1 MLVQGDTKDWDTH
14 LPLVEHALRNKVKE
28 GRGFSPF
35 QLRHGRRMRHLG
47 MLQKGGV
54 SPDEK
59 RFPKAR
65 EYMKTLRYSLHEMW
79 RQLEMWNIEAQ
90 CAARAEEN
98 KNRVEKTYQ
107 VIW

>member
-1 MLVQGDTKDWDTH
+1 VNETLKLLVQSDTKDWDTH
-14 LPLVEHALRNKVKE
+14 LPLVEHTMRTKVKD
-28 GRGFSPF
+28 GGFSSF

-47 MLQKGGV
+47 VLQKGDV

-79 RQLEMWNIEAQ
+79 IQ
-90 CAARAEEN
+90 
-98 KNRVEKTYQ
+98 
-107 VIW
+107 